1 MAGDDLTASESA
13 ILVVLMAEAREVLN
27 TELRQRYGLDVRKPQ
42 RDKLT
47 RLHYVASR
55 KSGSTYALQLDD
67 KGWVRVQTEL
77 DFTLRGASAL
87 GAALTALHGN
97 LRDRVLARSGCAT
110 LTELF
115 ALSDVRAPAPTAA
128 YEPIGS
134 ASEPA
139 GPLRARVVSA
149 YRALA
154 AEPGAWV
161 SLRRLRPFFA
171 DVQRD
176 DLDDALRRLIREE
189 GVTLVPESNQKTL
202 TEADIAAALRVGGQD
217 NHLLAIGV

>member
-27 TELRQRYGLDVRKPQ
+27 TELRDRYGLDVRKPQ

-67 KGWVRVQTEL
+67 KGWVRMQSDL

-87 GAALTALHGN
+87 GAALTALQAH

-110 LTELF
+110 LAELF
-115 ALSDVRAPAPTAA
+115 ALTDVRAPAA
-128 YEPIGS
+128 
-134 ASEPA
+134 EPA
-139 GPLRARVVSA
+139 GPLEARVVAA

-154 AEPGAWV
+154 DEPGAWV

-171 DVQRD
+171 DVPRD
-176 DLDDALRRLIREE
+176 DLDEALRRLSRSE
-189 GVTLVPESNQKTL
+189 GVTIAPESNQKTL
-202 TEADIAAALRVGGQD
+202 TEADVAAALRLGGQE

>member
-13 ILVVLMAEAREVLN
+13 ILVVLMAEAREVLS
-27 TELRQRYGLDVRKPQ
+27 TELRDRYGLVVRKPQ

-55 KSGSTYALQLDD
+55 KSGPTYALQLDD
-67 KGWVRVQTEL
+67 KGWVRMQSDL
-77 DFTLRGASAL
+77 DFALRGASAL
-87 GAALTALHGN
+87 GAALTALQVS

-110 LTELF
+110 LAELF
-115 ALSDVRAPAPTAA
+115 ALTDVRAPAA
-128 YEPIGS
+128 
-134 ASEPA
+134 EPA
-139 GPLRARVVSA
+139 GALEARVVAA

-154 AEPGAWV
+154 DEPGAWV

-171 DVQRD
+171 DVPRD
-176 DLDDALRRLIREE
+176 DLDEALRRLSRSE
-189 GVTLVPESNQKTL
+189 GVTIAPESNQKTL
-202 TEADIAAALRVGGQD
+202 TGADTGAALRLGGQD

>member
-27 TELRQRYGLDVRKPQ
+27 TELRDRYGLDVRKPQ

-55 KSGSTYALQLDD
+55 KSGPTYALQLDD
-67 KGWVRVQTEL
+67 KGWVRMQSDL
-77 DFTLRGASAL
+77 DFALRGASAL
-87 GAALTALHGN
+87 GAALTALQVN
-97 LRDRVLARSGCAT
+97 LRDRVLERSGCAT
-110 LTELF
+110 LAELF
-115 ALSDVRAPAPTAA
+115 ALTDVRAPAT
-128 YEPIGS
+128 EPDGS
-134 ASEPA
+134 LE
-139 GPLRARVVSA
+139 ARVVAA

-154 AEPGAWV
+154 DEPGAWV

-171 DVQRD
+171 DIPRG
-176 DLDDALRRLIREE
+176 DLDDALRRLSRSE
-189 GVTLVPESNQKTL
+189 GVTIAPESNQKTL
-202 TEADIAAALRVGGQD
+202 TGADTAAALRLGGQD